1 MMLLV
6 AFGIMG
12 LILCGLGAYG
22 LMGRVV
28 VARFREIGIRMALGA
43 DRVGLARSVM
53 GSALRPMIVGG
64 LVGIVTAFGLV
75 RLVRSLLF
83 EVSPGDPVSFLV
95 SSAFVLLVGVIAALV
110 PTLRA
115 LSIDPA
121 STLRDD

>member
-1 MMLLV
+1 MQP
-6 AFGIMG
+6 
-12 LILCGLGAYG
+12 
-22 LMGRVV
+22 
-28 VARFREIGIRMALGA
+28 FRSIRPL
-43 DRVGLARSVM
+43 
-53 GSALRPMIVGG
+53 IVGG

-121 STLRDD
+121 STLRND

>member
-1 MMLLV
+1 MQP
-6 AFGIMG
+6 
-12 LILCGLGAYG
+12 
-22 LMGRVV
+22 
-28 VARFREIGIRMALGA
+28 FRSIRPL
-43 DRVGLARSVM
+43 
-53 GSALRPMIVGG
+53 IVGG

-121 STLRDD
+121 SRLRND